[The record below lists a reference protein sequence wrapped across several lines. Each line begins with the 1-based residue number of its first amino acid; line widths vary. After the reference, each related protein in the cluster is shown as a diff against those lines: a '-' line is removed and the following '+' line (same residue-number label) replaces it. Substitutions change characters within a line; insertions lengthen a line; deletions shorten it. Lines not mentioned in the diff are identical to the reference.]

1 MYIATPA
8 RSSTTLAMPRDL
20 LIEKADLE
28 EDTVDQ
34 VISILKAEFE
44 D

>member
-1 MYIATPA
+1 
-8 RSSTTLAMPRDL
+8 MPRDL

>member
-1 MYIATPA
+1 MGCATA
-8 RSSTTLAMPRDL
+8 KSVLNTPREE

-28 EDTVDQ
+28 EDTVDN
-34 VISILKAEFE
+34 VIKVLKAEFE